1 MARLGQLGQLGPVNQ
16 ITINKREGTLPQQ
29 PLPRRDFHKVSNSA
43 TPVSRNPSMRREDA
57 RKDVPFHQFIYRTN
71 PDKTIDAIC
80 AFCYMTAATAQT
92 HAELRLQ
99 ECAHRCPR
107 G

>member
-1 MARLGQLGQLGPVNQ
+1 
-16 ITINKREGTLPQQ
+16 
-29 PLPRRDFHKVSNSA
+29 
-43 TPVSRNPSMRREDA
+43 MRRENA
-57 RKDVPFHQFIYRTN
+57 RKDVPFHQFIYRVN

-107 G
+107 A